1 MPLPF
6 RGLRTSS
13 RACSLFGSQR
23 AGWIDPGGFA
33 GCHPASGNSDGSEHS
48 DRDPKGGRIPRLDL
62 EQDTAQQT
70 IERQGCAES
79 GGASDA
85 SYLRGFPY
93 DARQSAAWLR
103 AERHTDAEL
112 VGSPALRVRRGGED
126 AERGTSAHM
135 SVGAARRSACA
146 TH

>member
-70 IERQGCAES
+70 IERHGCAES
-79 GGASDA
+79 GSASYA
-85 SYLRGFPY
+85 GYLRGIPY
-93 DARQSAAWLR
+93 NGHQNAR
-103 AERHTDAEL
+103 
-112 VGSPALRVRRGGED
+112 V
-126 AERGTSAHM
+126 
-135 SVGAARRSACA
+135 AARRAAIRMPNSFVRRRTEYAVA
-146 TH
+146 VKTPNAASWISHRI